1 MSSSKSFTTLTAAD
15 GFSEVLVGCFGD
27 LGRLFLLL
35 LGGKGKNG
43 GSRGVGRRNGNL
55 GNGMVGG
62 RDVRRGELFNDG
74 GGMEGLKTGVL
85 NVLWCCFG
93 YVGGGIL
100 GSKRGTFRG
109 VFDDEGG
116 LVE

>member
-1 MSSSKSFTTLTAAD
+1 M
-15 GFSEVLVGCFGD
+15 LVGCFGN

-35 LGGKGKNG
+35 LCGKGRKG

-55 GNGMVGG
+55 GNCGVGG
-62 RDVRRGELFNDG
+62 RDARRSELLNDG
-74 GGMEGLKTGVL
+74 GGIEGLKIEVL
-85 NVLWCCFG
+85 NAIWCCFG

-100 GSKRGTFRG
+100 GSNRGTSRG
-109 VFDDEGG
+109 VFDDENG